1 MAARRRVARA
11 ASDLAA
17 AHTQPLGCCARAA
30 VAVGCARPAPQCAL
44 RFMSGCAPGAS
55 AGADAAAAAAA
66 PAPDGRPENSRDC
79 WACGACVN
87 KWNLFCGSCEYIQP
101 LDGGTNYFQLL
112 QM

>member
-1 MAARRRVARA
+1 MAARRRVSGVARA
-11 ASDLAA
+11 ASGLAA
-17 AHTQPLGCCARAA
+17 AYAQPLGCARAA
-30 VAVGCARPAPQCAL
+30 VAVGCTRAARQCAL
-44 RFMSGCAPGAS
+44 RCMSGCAPTGGGGAP
-55 AGADAAAAAAA
+55 AAAAA
-66 PAPDGRPENSRDC
+66 PADGKPENSRDC